1 VYWEDSTIVPF
12 FDASGKVSQFIAI
25 CSDITRRK
33 LVEEA
38 LREGEERARLA
49 TAVAGVAVWAWDV
62 QTGSIKWDEL
72 MFTLYGMQP
81 TPDGCVSYTT
91 WKATVFQDDLAEQ
104 VAVLERT
111 AATGGSSQREFR
123 IIRASDNAVR
133 IMQAAE
139 VMVEGVAGAAN
150 RLVGINIDITERRRG
165 EEVIA
170 KLNADLQ
177 RRSERLEEANK
188 ELEAFSYSVSHD
200 LRAPLRAVDGFSKMV
215 LDRYRGVLGEE
226 GGRMLSIVRGETQR
240 MGQLIDDLLAFCR
253 IGRKAVESMEV
264 DMHAMARAVF
274 DELVQLEPER
284 KLTLNLHPLPTVRGM
299 PAMLRQV
306 WVNLI
311 GKAIKFTKERD
322 VGLIEIDSR
331 KGEDGELIYSVKDNG
346 VGFDMRYAE
355 KLFGVFQRLHAAHEF
370 PCTGVG
376 LAIAKRILQRHG
388 GRIWVEAEIDKG
400 AIFSFALPI

>member
-1 VYWEDSTIVPF
+1 
-12 FDASGKVSQFIAI
+12 
-25 CSDITRRK
+25 
-33 LVEEA
+33 
-38 LREGEERARLA
+38 
-49 TAVAGVAVWAWDV
+49 
-62 QTGSIKWDEL
+62 
-72 MFTLYGMQP
+72 
-81 TPDGCVSYTT
+81 
-91 WKATVFQDDLAEQ
+91 
-104 VAVLERT
+104 
-111 AATGGSSQREFR
+111 
-123 IIRASDNAVR
+123 
-133 IMQAAE
+133 
-139 VMVEGVAGAAN
+139 
-150 RLVGINIDITERRRG
+150 
-165 EEVIA
+165 
-170 KLNADLQ
+170 
-177 RRSERLEEANK
+177 
-188 ELEAFSYSVSHD
+188 
-200 LRAPLRAVDGFSKMV
+200 MV

-311 GKAIKFTKERD
+311 GNAIKFTKERD

-370 PCTGVG
+370 PGTGVG